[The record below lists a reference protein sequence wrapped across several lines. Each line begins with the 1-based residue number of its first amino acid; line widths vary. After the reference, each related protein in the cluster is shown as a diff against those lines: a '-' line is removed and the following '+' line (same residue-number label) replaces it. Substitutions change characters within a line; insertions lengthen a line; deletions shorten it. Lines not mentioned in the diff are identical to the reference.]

1 MLTLRNSMFMPA
13 IFDEIL
19 NNVRQYE
26 DKVFTAPAF
35 NVKETEKEF
44 VIEAAVPG
52 LDKKDFKIDLKDRL
66 LTISAEKEMK
76 EETNESENY
85 YRREFCYGTFSKSYQ
100 LPENVSEEKITANYE
115 NGILIVKIPKAEEKE
130 KLSKLIKIN

>member
-1 MLTLRNSMFMPA
+1 MLTLRNSMYVPSLM
-13 IFDEIL
+13 DEL
-19 NNVRQYE
+19 FNNVRRYDE
-26 DKVFTAPAF
+26 RVFTTPAF
-35 NVKETEKEF
+35 NVKETEKDY

-52 LDKKDFKIDLKDRL
+52 MEKSDFRIDLNEQL
-66 LTISAEKEMK
+66 LSISVEKETK
-76 EETNESENY
+76 EEIKEGETWF
-85 YRREFCYGTFSKSYQ
+85 RREFCYGSFSKSFQ